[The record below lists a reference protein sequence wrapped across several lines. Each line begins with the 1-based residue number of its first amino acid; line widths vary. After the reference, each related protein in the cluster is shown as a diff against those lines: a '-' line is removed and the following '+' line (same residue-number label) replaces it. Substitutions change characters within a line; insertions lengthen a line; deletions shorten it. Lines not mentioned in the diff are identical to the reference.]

1 MISPAQYR
9 NLSSLEED
17 TSRRSPRVQTE
28 TAPIDEAKLQTFMM
42 KAVGDM
48 GAAAVCATI
57 LLGERL
63 GLYEAMAGAGRITPA
78 ELAARTGTNV
88 RLVTEW
94 LNAQAAGGY
103 VNCDPAAGTYELP
116 AEHAMALANEDSP
129 VYIAGAFDVLAAMY
143 SSDAELAEGFRSGKG
158 LGWKDQHPRLFGG
171 TERFFRPGYR
181 TFLTSAWLPALDGV
195 VAKLEQGAR
204 VADVGCG
211 HGASTV
217 IMAQAYPNSTFHGF
231 DYHKGSIETAQKRA
245 KEGGVEGRIKF
256 EVKDAKSYP
265 GSDYDLI
272 CFFDC
277 LHDMGDP
284 IGAARHA
291 LQALKPDGTVLLIE
305 PMAGDS
311 LAANLASPIAPMFY
325 AASTMLCTANA
336 VSQGGEPVLGAQAGE
351 ANLRRVFE
359 EAGFTRFRRATETPF
374 NLVLE
379 ARP

>member
-1 MISPAQYR
+1 M
-9 NLSSLEED
+9 
-17 TSRRSPRVQTE
+17 TTQTQ
-28 TAPIDEAKLQTFMM
+28 PVVDEAKLNAFMM

-48 GAAAVCATI
+48 GAAAVCSTI
-57 LLGERL
+57 LLGQKL
-63 GLYEAMAGAGRITPA
+63 GLYGALAGAGPVTPA
-78 ELAARTGTNV
+78 ELAKKTKTNE

-103 VNCDPAAGTYELP
+103 VTYANGKYELP

-129 VYIAGAFDVLAAMY
+129 VFIGGAFDVVAAMFA
-143 SSDAELAEGFRSGKG
+143 SDEKLAEGFRNGKG

-181 TFLTSAWLPALDGV
+181 AFLTTAWIPALEGV
-195 VAKLEQGAR
+195 EVKLKAGAK

-211 HGASTV
+211 HGVSTI
-217 IMAQAYPNSTFHGF
+217 IMGQTYPNSTFIGF
-231 DYHKGSIETAQKRA
+231 DYHDGSIKMARERA
-245 KEGGVEGRIKF
+245 KEAGARDNVKF
-256 EVKDAKSYP
+256 ETKDAKSYP
-265 GSDYDLI
+265 TDGFDLI

-284 IGAARHA
+284 IGAAKHA
-291 LQALKPDGTVLLIE
+291 RKALKDDGTVLLIE
-305 PMAGDS
+305 PMAGNS
-311 LAANLASPIAPMFY
+311 VEENLASPISPMFY

-336 VSQGGEPVLGAQAGE
+336 LSQGGDPVLGAQAGE
-351 ANLRRVFE
+351 KQLGDVMK
-359 EAGFTRFRRATETPF
+359 EAGFSHFRRATDTPF